1 MLDHGC
7 AREMSPVLVRRQ
19 FVAGICTSK
28 LKGKYWTIANRPI
41 LLIKSLTVS
50 DKKNNLTVNIEI
62 TKIKVT
68 VRINS

>member
-1 MLDHGC
+1 
-7 AREMSPVLVRRQ
+7 
-19 FVAGICTSK
+19 
-28 LKGKYWTIANRPI
+28 LKGKYWTIAKRPI

>member
-1 MLDHGC
+1 MLDHRCG
-7 AREMSPVLVRRQ
+7 REVNTILFRRQ
-19 FVAGICTSK
+19 FVAGICASRF
-28 LKGKYWTIANRPI
+28 KGKYGTIAKRPI

-50 DKKNNLTVNIEI
+50 DKKNNLTVNVEI

>member
-1 MLDHGC
+1 
-7 AREMSPVLVRRQ
+7 
-19 FVAGICTSK
+19 VAGICASRF
-28 LKGKYWTIANRPI
+28 KGKYGTITKMCI